1 MNPELDKKLVE
12 DFPTL
17 YWQRGMSMMETAMC
31 WGFECQNGWEP
42 LIRELSEKLVPL
54 VEQFNKDYPP
64 KPEEMYNGF
73 AVVQVK
79 EKFGGLRYYTN
90 YSSKEINDLIDEY
103 ETLSYKTC
111 EICGKPGKTMGQ
123 GWYYTACPE
132 HTKEQDREDTVL
144 RDEPSLK
151 EQDKDEL

>member
-1 MNPELDKKLVE
+1 MNPELTKKLTE
-12 DFPTL
+12 DFPEL
-17 YWQRGMSMMETAMC
+17 YWQFNECTIYQSAMP
-31 WGFECQNGWEP
+31 WGFDCGPGWEP
-42 LIRELSEKLVPL
+42 LLRELSKKLIPL
-54 VEQFNKDYPP
+54 VKQFNKDYPP

-90 YSSKEINDLIDEY
+90 YSSEEIDTLIDVY

-111 EICGKPGKTMGQ
+111 ETCGKPGKNMGK

-132 HTKEQDREDTVL
+132 HTKEQD
-144 RDEPSLK
+144 
-151 EQDKDEL
+151 KDEW